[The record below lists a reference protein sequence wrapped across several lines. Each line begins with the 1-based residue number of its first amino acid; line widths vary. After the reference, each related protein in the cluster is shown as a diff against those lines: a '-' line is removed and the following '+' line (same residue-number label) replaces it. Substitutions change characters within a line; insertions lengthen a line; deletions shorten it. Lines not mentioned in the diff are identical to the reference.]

1 MKKIFIDAGH
11 GGANPGATYG
21 KRKES
26 EDVFRLAA
34 AVAEKLGTQEQV
46 EVRMSRTSKDDPE
59 ISRRAG
65 DANAWGADYFISI
78 HRNAFLP
85 EKGRGAEV
93 WCYSKIEKGGETYK
107 KAEDI
112 LRSLC
117 EASGFANRGVQLGAP
132 SYTDF
137 GVNRLTKMHSCL
149 LEVGFV
155 DNSADNAVFDSRL
168 DAMALALA
176 KSLCRAVGVEY
187 KEQAQILPGDV
198 NGDGKVDINDARA
211 VLRAAVGLEKLD
223 EQQKKAADING
234 DGKITVDDARAIMR
248 EATGLEAE

>member
-1 MKKIFIDAGH
+1 M
-11 GGANPGATYG
+11 
-21 KRKES
+21 
-26 EDVFRLAA
+26 
-34 AVAEKLGTQEQV
+34 
-46 EVRMSRTSKDDPE
+46 
-59 ISRRAG
+59 
-65 DANAWGADYFISI
+65 
-78 HRNAFLP
+78 
-85 EKGRGAEV
+85 

-155 DNSADNAVFDSRL
+155 DNSADNALFDSRL
-168 DAMALALA
+168 DAMAIALA